1 VEIINKQSQKNH
13 KNDFWNIRRNMMKKN
28 KGWMLVVLAAAS
40 VFAGC
45 SKPEKAGNEI
55 VLQLCWLPQSE
66 FMGFYTANDLG
77 YYRDEGLTVTI
88 VPGGGDITETAA
100 VNSGIAHIGITPFIN
115 LMLANAGGM
124 DFIQVFQVYQHSP
137 LVLIA
142 KKESGIKSGADF
154 TAETKVGNW
163 GLGYEY
169 EVLALLQKYN
179 LPPVFIN
186 QDFTMNAFDSG
197 ELDVAS
203 AMVYNELGLVQNSY
217 EGALGYGDA
226 INVITMDSEG
236 VSMTGDSIFV
246 NKTWAEKNRDT
257 LVKFLRA
264 SIKGW
269 KTACEN
275 TDAAA
280 ETVFKA
286 GSSVSIEHQKY
297 MARQVAGLVSVDSKG
312 ERIPFGEIG
321 NIDDEALL
329 RTMDIAKKYAVVA
342 DSQVRSRFQNL
353 TIEEL
358 RTTEYWKEAAGSL
371 K

>member
-1 VEIINKQSQKNH
+1 
-13 KNDFWNIRRNMMKKN
+13 MKK
-28 KGWMLVVLAAAS
+28 WVLIVLAAAG

-45 SKPEKAGNEI
+45 SKNQKGDNEI

-66 FMGFYTANDLG
+66 FMGFYVADDLG
-77 YYRDEGLTVTI
+77 YYRDEGIEVTI

-100 VNSGIAHIGITPFIN
+100 VNSGMAHIGITPFTN
-115 LMLANAGGM
+115 LMLAKAEGM

-142 KKESGIKSGADF
+142 KKETGIKSGADF
-154 TAETKVGNW
+154 TPSTKVGNW

-217 EGALGYGDA
+217 EGALGYGDT

-246 NKTWAEKNRDT
+246 NKTWAEENRET

-297 MARQVAGLVSVDSKG
+297 MARQVAGLVSVNSEG
-312 ERIPFGEIG
+312 EQIALDEIG
-321 NIDDEALL
+321 KIDDEAIL
-329 RTMDIAKKYAVVA
+329 RTMDIAQKYAVVA
-342 DSQVRSRFQNL
+342 DSRVRSRFQMLN
-353 TIEEL
+353 IEEL
-358 RTTEYWKEAAGSL
+358 RTTEYWKEAVGGL

>member
-1 VEIINKQSQKNH
+1 
-13 KNDFWNIRRNMMKKN
+13 MKRAN
-28 KGWMLVVLAAAS
+28 VW
-40 VFAGC
+40 VFAACLGAVALCGC
-45 SKPEKAGNEI
+45 SKPKSAANEI

-66 FMGFYTANDLG
+66 FMGFYAADAQG
-77 YYRDEGLTVTI
+77 YYKDEGLTVTI

-100 VNSGIAHIGITPFIN
+100 VNSGMAQIGITPFAN
-115 LMLANAGGM
+115 LMLAKAEGM

-142 KKESGIKSGADF
+142 KKESGITSGADF
-154 TAETKVGNW
+154 TEATKVGNW

-179 LPPVFIN
+179 LPPVFMN

-203 AMVYNELGLVQNSY
+203 AMVYNELGLVRNSY
-217 EGALGYGDA
+217 EGALGYGDS

-246 NKTWAEKNRDT
+246 NKKWAEENRET
-257 LVKFLRA
+257 LIKFLRA
-264 SIKGW
+264 SINGW
-269 KTACEN
+269 KFACEN
-275 TDAAA
+275 IDAAA

-297 MARQVAGLVSVDSKG
+297 MAGQVAGLVSVNSRG
-312 ERIPFGEIG
+312 EQIPLVEIG
-321 NIDDEALL
+321 NIDDEAIL

-342 DSQVRSRFQNL
+342 DSQVRSRFL
-353 TIEEL
+353 ALAIDDL
-358 RTTEYWKEAAGSL
+358 RTTEYWKEAAAGV